1 MKSNE
6 LPTEISC
13 EVDLTLTYGIAPG
26 LGRQAKYSAQPIL
39 ICRELGKK
47 TSVQVANLGVDLL
60 KSPAISHAQI
70 VLPDGTSLSGA
81 VTKIS
86 PCGTYFEMIE
96 DKGARAKDQRPDV

>member
-1 MKSNE
+1 MMKSNE
-6 LPTEISC
+6 LPTEMSC

-26 LGRQAKYSAQPIL
+26 LGRRARYSAQPIL
-39 ICRELGKK
+39 ICRELAKK

-70 VLPDGTSLSGA
+70 ILPDGTLLSGA

-96 DKGARAKDQRPDV
+96 DKGVNRP